1 MLPDVQ
7 PELTEEQIDQL
18 EQAKKVIPKLRE
30 QIRKAKMAGIDM
42 TAQEADLVKLEADL
56 DKLYRVYGRRI
67 INTQ

>member
-1 MLPDVQ
+1 MLPEVQ

-42 TAQEADLVKLEADL
+42 TAQEADLVKLESDL
-56 DKLYRVYGRRI
+56 DKLYRVYGRKI
-67 INTQ
+67 IST